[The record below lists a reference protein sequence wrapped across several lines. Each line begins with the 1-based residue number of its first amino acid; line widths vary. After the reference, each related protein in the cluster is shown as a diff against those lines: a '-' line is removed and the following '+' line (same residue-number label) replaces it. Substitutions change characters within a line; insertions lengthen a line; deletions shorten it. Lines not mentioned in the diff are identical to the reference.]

1 MKKVLF
7 VFHSANYYSGATRSM
22 TDIVIQLHR
31 MKKVDALVLIP
42 EKDGSAKDL
51 LESNGVEVISLP
63 FESLMQDERS
73 PIWKR
78 ILKFP
83 VYCVRYLKQ
92 ENLVRT
98 RANLFSNI
106 DVVYS
111 NTSTILMG
119 AMIAEKL
126 NVPHIWHFREF
137 RHEDH
142 KIHFF
147 LGEKWHMRYVLTHA
161 DKLIMISKSMAQKHS
176 KFFPKKKM
184 EIVYNELPKSYIIP
198 RKSYNADRPLQLLIA
213 GDVKPG
219 KGQLDAVEAVGCLKQ
234 QGITTFLSIAGKCS
248 DNDYKKKIDNR
259 IAHYGIDENVTFCG
273 MVKDMN
279 SLRAKMDIGIVAS
292 SLEAFGRVT
301 IEGMLAHLCMVG
313 CSSGGTKE
321 LIENRV
327 TGLLYEPGQIQGLI
341 KCLKYLNTNRDVLKN
356 ISETG
361 FLYAESTFTEGACS
375 EKIYQIINECGGGI
389 KI

>member
-22 TDIVIQLHR
+22 TDIVIQLHK
-31 MKKVDALVLIP
+31 MKKVDPLVLIP
-42 EKDGSAKDL
+42 ENDGSAKDL
-51 LESNGVEVISLP
+51 LESNGIEVISLP
-63 FESLMQDERS
+63 FESLMQDESS
-73 PIWKR
+73 PMWKR

-83 VYCVRYLKQ
+83 IYCVRYLKQ
-92 ENLVRT
+92 KNLVRT
-98 RANLFSNI
+98 KIKFFSNI

-111 NTSTILMG
+111 NTSTILIG

-126 NVPHIWHFREF
+126 NVAHIWHFREF

-147 LGEKWHMRYVLTHA
+147 LGEKWHMSYVATHV

-176 KFFPKKKM
+176 KYFPKEKM
-184 EIVYNELPKSYIIP
+184 KIVYNELPKSYIIP
-198 RKSYNADRPLQLLIA
+198 RKSYNKDKPLQLLIA

-219 KGQLDAVEAVGCLKQ
+219 KGQQDVEEAVGCLKQ

-248 DNDYKKKIDNR
+248 DNAYKKKIDNR
-259 IAHYGIDENVTFCG
+259 IAYYGIDENVMFCG
-273 MVKDMN
+273 IVEDMN
-279 SLRAKMDIGIVAS
+279 LLRAKMDVGIVAS

-321 LIENRV
+321 LIEDKV

-341 KCLKYLNTNRDVLKN
+341 KCLKYLNMNRDVLKN

-361 FLYAESTFTEGACS
+361 FQYAECTFTEGTCS
-375 EKIYQIINECGGGI
+375 EKICQIIMNMSE
-389 KI
+389 K